1 MNPNLKAHISA
12 RLDKIHD
19 ATAHIYNEQF
29 FREQTIV
36 TNALDNVAARLYIDG
51 KCVASR
57 TTLIDSG
64 TLGPKGH
71 VQIVLPKYKTE
82 SYAS

>member
-1 MNPNLKAHISA
+1 MNPGLKNHISA

-19 ATAHIYNEQF
+19 GTAHIYNEQF
-29 FREQTIV
+29 FKSQTIV
-36 TNALDNVAARLYIDG
+36 TNALDNVQARLYIDS
-51 KCVASR
+51 KCVAAR
-57 TTLIDSG
+57 TPLIDSG

-71 VQIVLPKYKTE
+71 VQIVIPFKTE